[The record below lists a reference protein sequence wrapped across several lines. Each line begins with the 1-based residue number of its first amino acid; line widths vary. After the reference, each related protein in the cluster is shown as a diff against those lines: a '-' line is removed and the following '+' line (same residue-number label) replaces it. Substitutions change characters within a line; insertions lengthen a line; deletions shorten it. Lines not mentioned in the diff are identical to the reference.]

1 MYSAIIDRNTVPI
14 ANIYFK
20 LCHRDKPDKENGFED
35 KLLTNKYQLKVA
47 EELTKRINKLCSG
60 YKSSHKSDETATF
73 VPYYDSII
81 DKKHKKNL
89 CEVKTNPMILSK
101 IR

>member
-35 KLLTNKYQLKVA
+35 KLLTNKYQL
-47 EELTKRINKLCSG
+47 
-60 YKSSHKSDETATF
+60 
-73 VPYYDSII
+73 
-81 DKKHKKNL
+81 
-89 CEVKTNPMILSK
+89 
-101 IR
+101 